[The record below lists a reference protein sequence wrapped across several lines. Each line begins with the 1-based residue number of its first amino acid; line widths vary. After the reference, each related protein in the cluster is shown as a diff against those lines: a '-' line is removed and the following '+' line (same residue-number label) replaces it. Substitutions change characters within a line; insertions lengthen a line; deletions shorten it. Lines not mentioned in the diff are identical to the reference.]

1 MRRSHLVFLL
11 ATIAFLTL
19 ALHSV
24 STLLS
29 LLVEDAATDVIHPS
43 EIPAIN
49 SSLNSSLPQLIP
61 KIIHQTYINA
71 SIPER
76 WRPAQESCLELHP
89 DYEYKFWSD
98 EDSHT
103 FIQKE
108 YPWFLETFE
117 QYAHNIQ
124 RADTIRYFVLAHYG
138 GVYIDLDNGCRR
150 RLDPLLSFPAWVH
163 LTDPTGISNDG
174 MGATP
179 RHPFFLYVIDQLQ
192 AYNRQWGLPYI
203 TIMSSTGPLFLSV
216 IWKRYMQLHWKE
228 GVDWKGRVR
237 VLTPREYYQHDTSFF
252 DLHYGGS
259 SWHGNDAKFITWVG
273 QHWLSVTVAGFTF
286 AAGFGLCIWW
296 VCKRILLLRIPRDYR
311 AAGGSSPSLLSQH
324 GFRLPQWRVWQWR
337 NGKHEY
343 ELAEQRDTS

>member
-1 MRRSHLVFLL
+1 MRRSHLVFLV
-11 ATIAFLTL
+11 ATVVFLTL
-19 ALHSV
+19 ALRSV

-29 LLVEDAATDVIHPS
+29 LLVEDAAADVIHPS

-49 SSLNSSLPQLIP
+49 STLNSSLPQLIP

-76 WRPAQESCLELHP
+76 WRLPHESCIKLHP

-117 QYAHNIQ
+117 QYRHNIQ
-124 RADTIRYFVLAHYG
+124 RADAIRYFVLAHYG
-138 GVYIDLDNGCRR
+138 GVYIDIDNGCRR

-192 AYNRQWGLPYI
+192 VYNRQWVLPYI

-216 IWKRYMQLHWKE
+216 VWKRYMQLHRKE
-228 GVDWKGRVR
+228 GVDWNGRVR
-237 VLTPREYYQHDTSFF
+237 VLKPEEYYQQETSFF

-259 SWHGNDAKFITWVG
+259 SWHGDDAKFIKWMG
-273 QHWLSVTVAGFTF
+273 EHWLSVIVAGFTF
-286 AAGFGLCIWW
+286 AAGFGLCVWW
-296 VCKRILLLRIPRDYR
+296 VYRRILLLRIPRDYR
-311 AAGGSSPSLLSQH
+311 AADGSSPSLLSRH
-324 GFRLPQWRVWQWR
+324 GFRLPLWRAWQWR
-337 NGKHEY
+337 SGKHEY
-343 ELAEQRDTS
+343 ELAEQHDT

>member
-49 SSLNSSLPQLIP
+49 STLNSSLPQLIP

-71 SIPER
+71 STPER

-163 LTDPTGISNDG
+163 LTSPTGISNDG

-228 GVDWKGRVR
+228 GMDWKGRVR

-311 AAGGSSPSLLSQH
+311 ATGGSSPSLLSQH

-343 ELAEQRDTS
+343 KLAEQHDT

>member
-1 MRRSHLVFLL
+1 MRRSHLVFLA
-11 ATIAFLTL
+11 ATIASLTL

-24 STLLS
+24 STLLR
-29 LLVEDAATDVIHPS
+29 LLVEDAATDIIHPS

-49 SSLNSSLPQLIP
+49 LILNSSLPQLIP

-71 SIPER
+71 SIPEP
-76 WRPAQESCLELHP
+76 WRLAHESCLELHP

-108 YPWFLETFE
+108 YPWFVETFE
-117 QYAHNIQ
+117 RYAHNIQ
-124 RADTIRYFVLAHYG
+124 RADAIRYFVLVHYG
-138 GVYIDLDNGCRR
+138 GIYIDLDNGCRR

-203 TIMSSTGPLFLSV
+203 TIMSSTGPLFLSIV
-216 IWKRYMQLHWKE
+216 WKRYMQLHQKE
-228 GVDWKGRVR
+228 EVDWNGRVR
-237 VLTPREYYQHDTSFF
+237 VLTPEECCQQETSFF
-252 DLHYGGS
+252 DQHYGGS
-259 SWHGNDAKFITWVG
+259 SWHGDDAKFITWMG
-273 QHWLSVTVAGFTF
+273 QHWLSVTVAGLTF
-286 AAGFGLCIWW
+286 ASGFGLCVWW
-296 VCKRILLLRIPRDYR
+296 VYRRILLLFIPRNYR
-311 AAGGSSPSLLSQH
+311 ATDGSSRSLLSRH
-324 GFRLPQWRVWQWR
+324 GFQLPLWRAWGWR
-337 NGKHEY
+337 NGEHEY
-343 ELAEQRDTS
+343 ELAEQHDT